1 MNFIPSL
8 PYPRFEAESS
18 AIGPV
23 LALVSIGPS
32 LSAPSSV
39 ARPSIPKDAYPALLR
54 LAFDDVPQE
63 VWIGRDGTRWMGPKE
78 EDLLAALDFARPFVA
93 KASNEGR
100 GPGDPP
106 AVAVHCEQGR
116 SRSAA
121 IALAICAE
129 AYGPGREADAVRA
142 VLSGDVD
149 GRRCFNPFLV
159 RAADRI
165 LDRKGRLEEALAA
178 ACRPY
183 RTWTAYWRREGAE
196 F

>member
-1 MNFIPSL
+1 MNFTPSL
-8 PYPRFEAESS
+8 PYPRIDAESLS
-18 AIGPV
+18 LGPV

-32 LSAPSSV
+32 ISAPPSV
-39 ARPSIPKDAYPALLR
+39 ARPDIPDGAYPEILR

-63 VWIGRDGTRWMGPKE
+63 VWVGRDGTRWIGPKE
-78 EDLLAALDFARPFVA
+78 EDLRAALDFARPFVA
-93 KASNEGR
+93 EASEKGW

-129 AYGPGREADAVRA
+129 AYGPGQEADAVRA
-142 VLSGDVD
+142 VLSGDMD
-149 GRRCFNPFLV
+149 GQRCFNPFLV